1 MKVFFQ
7 NLKINQKLFLILV
20 FVSSILSII
29 GITALQLSFC
39 VYEEQLY
46 EEASEALILAS
57 EIADMKLNEMD
68 KMSFDILS
76 DNEVQEYLATI
87 RNQNSLYNRYEALDK
102 LNRQVHTWAFNENYV
117 SSINIID
124 TRGNQYS
131 WGKDTI
137 EIEKNRLEFIRSQAI
152 QQEGGVAWIEPYR
165 YDSSIIAARVIRS
178 IPDLELA
185 NLGTMIIRMNPE
197 KLFDNFPNQRLSNE
211 YDSNFAILSENGVL
225 YQRNDQLGSNEL
237 ILKMNKKTGYFIDDI
252 QGDKYLVAY
261 ITSQHTG
268 WKFASILP
276 YSSILK
282 NIMVVRTILILV
294 YIGIFVLVMYL
305 GFLFSKSITRP
316 FKRLANEM
324 KMVEEGEFEKI
335 AQADMNM
342 TKQGDEIA
350 QLEYDFHLMVDKIN
364 TLIKDNY
371 LKQIAVK
378 ESEFKALQAQI
389 NPHFL
394 YNTLDSINWLAK
406 VSKQYQIAAMVK
418 ALGSLL
424 RNSISNKKEVIS
436 LKDEMSILE
445 DYITIQRCRYEERL
459 DFSMDIQQDYWEYMI
474 PKLSIQP
481 LVENSIQYGLE
492 KILGICKI
500 RVWAEP
506 SENGLKIWVQDNG
519 PGMENDFLTKLN
531 KGEVEP
537 RGSGIGIKNIDDRI
551 KIIFGAEYG
560 IRVDSA
566 PGKGTNVCIFVPYKR
581 SEDFV

>member
-371 LKQIAVK
+371 LKQVAVK

-406 VSKQYQIAAMVK
+406 VSKQYQIATMVK

>member
-394 YNTLDSINWLAK
+394 YNTLGSVKW
-406 VSKQYQIAAMVK
+406 IASMQQANKIVEMTD
-418 ALGSLL
+418 ALIEMLFYAARSEDALVTGRQELDNL
-424 RNSISNKKEVIS
+424 RNYMIIQKVRYYNRIRLEIQA
-436 LKDEMSILE
+436 DEDTL
-445 DYITIQRCRYEERL
+445 DER
-459 DFSMDIQQDYWEYMI
+459 I
-474 PKLSIQP
+474 PKLILQP
-481 LVENSIQYGLE
+481 LVENAIFHGLAWKEESGTITINVERSGNDISIT
-492 KILGICKI
+492 I
-500 RVWAEP
+500 
-506 SENGLKIWVQDNG
+506 QDNG
-519 PGMENDFLTKLN
+519 VGMDDETLHSLTDSLAYAE
-531 KGEVEP
+531 KGEAQN
-537 RGSGIGIKNIDDRI
+537 IGLYNVMRRLKLH
-551 KIIFGAEYG
+551 YG
-560 IRVDSA
+560 ENHGFELKSKWGEGTTIRMVL
-566 PGKGTNVCIFVPYKR
+566 PNLT
-581 SEDFV
+581 